1 MAEPVWDLPSASEV
15 RRRGDRIARRR
26 ARWAMVAGATVAA
39 AIVVP
44 LALAR
49 PATDPPR
56 PPVATDAPPPAP
68 APGWFA
74 RVPDDIDLTAGM
86 TSAAPSVL
94 AGADDEAVRAVTVC
108 GAGRWVRG
116 LPAGA
121 TDGRVATGEAEQRVL
136 LVYRDDATARAAFD
150 EVRRTAGGCGSGDRL
165 LIPGEVG
172 GPGADE
178 SWGLVLAGP
187 DGAESVF
194 AVRVGNAVLLDH
206 AAAPSADAPE
216 VAARLVERAEPAV
229 EQLCVF
235 GGERC

>member
-1 MAEPVWDLPSASEV
+1 MAEPVWDLPPAAEV

-26 ARWAMVAGATVAA
+26 AWWAMAAGTTVAA

-49 PATDPPR
+49 PAADPPR
-56 PPVATDAPPPAP
+56 PPVATDAPAP
-68 APGWFA
+68 APEWHE
-74 RVPDDIDLTAGM
+74 RVPGGIDLTAGM

-121 TDGRVATGEAEQRVL
+121 TDGRVATGAAEQRVL
-136 LVYRDDATARAAFD
+136 LVYRDDTTARAAFA

-165 LIPGEVG
+165 LLPGEVG

-194 AVRVGNAVLLDH
+194 VVRVGNAVLLDH
-206 AAAPSADAPE
+206 ATEPAAEAPE
-216 VAARLVERAEPAV
+216 VAARLAERAEPAV